1 VPIAL
6 ISHSHIATSASTAT
20 APNHMAAAPAAITH
34 RLDVLETNV
43 NQLILKSR
51 GVESDPR
58 HSDWNWANC
67 GRQIKANVDHLN
79 MTAVPEMQQQLMHI
93 ETETKE
99 NGAKLKKHDEKLE
112 SIDRNLRRHGDILI
126 GVQGQINVRMNR
138 LNRFRTE
145 CSRRFQKLEMDV
157 AKESEDV
164 RAQVRRVANQT
175 AELKAQVAELEK
187 GLEARSDELKEDLAN
202 RDEDLKASINK
213 RMKALLSKQSDT
225 TFRAAQTELHTE
237 LRSMERK
244 MDRKFK
250 ALDTK
255 MESMDTKFVELDT
268 KIDTKFDQVL
278 DMLRSLQ

>member
-1 VPIAL
+1 MPIAL

-112 SIDRNLRRHGDILI
+112 SIDRGLRKSGDIL
-126 GVQGQINVRMNR
+126 VTLQGDIRTRMNR
-138 LNRFRTE
+138 LNRFRAKTADD
-145 CSRRFQKLEMDV
+145 FQSVKMNIT
-157 AKESEDV
+157 KESEEV

-175 AELKAQVAELEK
+175 GDLKAQVAELEK
-187 GLEARSDELKEDLAN
+187 GLEARSDELKEDIAQKN
-202 RDEDLKASINK
+202 QDLKASITS
-213 RMKALLSKQSDT
+213 RMKHQEARMRKQLDT
-225 TFRAAQTELHTE
+225 NRRTAQTELHE
-237 LRSMERK
+237 EMLPMKAKFESMERK
-244 MDRKFK
+244 MDR
-250 ALDTK
+250 
-255 MESMDTKFVELDT
+255 MDA
-268 KIDTKFDQVL
+268 KIDTKFDQVM